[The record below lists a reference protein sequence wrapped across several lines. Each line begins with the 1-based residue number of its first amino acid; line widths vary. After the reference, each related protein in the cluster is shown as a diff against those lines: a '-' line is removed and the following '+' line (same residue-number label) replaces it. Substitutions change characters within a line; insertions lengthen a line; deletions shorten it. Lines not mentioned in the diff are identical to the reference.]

1 MALPLV
7 ILGSARV
14 DGETRKAID
23 IAFTPGTVD
32 LLVLAQHHVG
42 GYDYAHGNAEDGFG
56 AVADAMHAA
65 DKIIFATPVY
75 WYAMSAPLKV
85 FFDRLTD
92 LTETRK
98 TQGKA
103 LAGKKIW
110 VIASGTEEELPEGF
124 EIPFARTAAYF
135 GMSYCGI
142 AYLQTGADAPRRI
155 DGEASLKRLAAAVVA
170 D

>member
-1 MALPLV
+1 MAPPLV

-14 DGETRKAID
+14 NGETRKAID
-23 IAFTPGTVD
+23 IAFAPGTVD
-32 LLVLAQHHVG
+32 LLVLAQHHIG

-56 AVADAMHAA
+56 LVADAMHAA
-65 DKIIFATPVY
+65 DKIVFATPVY

-85 FFDRLTD
+85 FFDRLTE

-98 TQGKA
+98 VQGKS
-103 LAGKKIW
+103 LMGKKIW

-124 EIPFARTAAYF
+124 EIPFSRTAAYF
-135 GMSYCGI
+135 GMSYHGI
-142 AYLQTGADAPRRI
+142 AYLQTGADALRRA
-155 DGEASLKRLAAAVVA
+155 DGEAALKRLAAAVVA